1 MTGESHWLVYLPVTE
16 LANEFLPTTQY
27 IYVDAVKAQL
37 VDQNPKLE

>member
-1 MTGESHWLVYLPVTE
+1 MTSESHWLVYLTV
-16 LANEFLPTTQY
+16 NEFLPTTQY